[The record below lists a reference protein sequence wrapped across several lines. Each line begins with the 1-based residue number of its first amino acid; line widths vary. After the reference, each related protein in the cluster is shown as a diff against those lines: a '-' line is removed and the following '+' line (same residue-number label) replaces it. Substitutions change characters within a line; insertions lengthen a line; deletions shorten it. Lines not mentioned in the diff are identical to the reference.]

1 MSELKKRFIPVRLQ
15 AVQSSLF
22 HDRKQK
28 SNESVDAYA
37 QELRTLFYRAYPQA
51 QQGTQE
57 TEQMARTMLANQ
69 FAVGLR
75 QEIKIKVAGIEGT
88 FEQLLAKAKFE
99 EAKLRDI
106 GNNNSNSNNGNSNNV
121 LPTRRLANMPRG
133 ERSNRTYTIT
143 NNSQKRC
150 YNCNAT
156 GHFPEIVRYGDV
168 PYL

>member
-1 MSELKKRFIPVRLQ
+1 MQFLNAILESELKKHFTPVRLQ

-37 QELRTLFYRAYPQA
+37 QELRTLFYRAYPQV

-69 FAVGLR
+69 VAVGLK
-75 QEIKIKVAGIEGT
+75 QDIKVEVAGAKGT
-88 FEQLLAKAKFE
+88 FEQLLTRAKFE

-106 GNNNSNSNNGNSNNV
+106 GTSS
-121 LPTRRLANMPRG
+121 
-133 ERSNRTYTIT
+133 
-143 NNSQKRC
+143 
-150 YNCNAT
+150 
-156 GHFPEIVRYGDV
+156 
-168 PYL
+168 